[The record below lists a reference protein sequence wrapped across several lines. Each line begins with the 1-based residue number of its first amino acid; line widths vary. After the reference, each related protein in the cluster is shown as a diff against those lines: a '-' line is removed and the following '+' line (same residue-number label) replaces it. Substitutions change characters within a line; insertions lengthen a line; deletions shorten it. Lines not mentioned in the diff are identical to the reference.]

1 MTDISLF
8 SGAGGDTLV
17 MKNASIDVIGYV
29 EFNKQAINT
38 HTHNF
43 PECKKIGED
52 ITKIDNN
59 TFEKYKGERIVIKLI
74 RLEMQF
80 HLFLLVVFLNIY

>member
-1 MTDISLF
+1 MKKQLTGISLF
-8 SGAGGDTLV
+8 SGAGGDTLG
-17 MKNASIDVIGYV
+17 MKNASIDVIGYI

-38 HTHNF
+38 HEYNF

-59 TFEKYKGERIVIKLI
+59 IK
-74 RLEMQF
+74 
-80 HLFLLVVFLNIY
+80 NK

>member
-1 MTDISLF
+1 MINLIFTFLYKNIYKLIKTIWKKQLTGISLF
-8 SGAGGDTLV
+8 SGAGGGDTLG

-29 EFNKQAINT
+29 EFNKQDINT

-59 TFEKYKGERIVIKLI
+59 TFEK
-74 RLEMQF
+74 
-80 HLFLLVVFLNIY
+80 